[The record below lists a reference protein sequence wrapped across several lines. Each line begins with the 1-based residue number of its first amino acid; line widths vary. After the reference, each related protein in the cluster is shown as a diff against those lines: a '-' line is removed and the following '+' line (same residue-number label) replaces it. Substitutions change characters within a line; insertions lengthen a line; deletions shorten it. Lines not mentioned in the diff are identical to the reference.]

1 MTIRRANESDV
12 QSLALMFTKMY
23 QLNSEFDPMLQVVDD
38 LYPKVEKMVKDSLGD
53 KNTFIFVYEES
64 GELVGAVK
72 IRLVDRK
79 FYVPQIVAQIDEF
92 YVMPSKRRSGVGR
105 ELIAYAEQEL
115 KKLGIKL
122 LIARFPSKNVIA
134 TSFYL
139 KNGFREVHNEYGKFV

>member
-139 KNGFREVHNEYGKFV
+139 KNGFREVHNEYGKFI

>member
-53 KNTFIFVYEES
+53 KNTFIFVYEEN

-139 KNGFREVHNEYGKFV
+139 KNGFREVHNEYGKFI